1 MNPMLRFLNMFRNF
15 GPKLGPAELAGD
27 GALPAGDPGEPGES
41 GESGDAPAAD
51 PQAGQGAGKRAGFS
65 VRTKGL
71 IVFGALISYA
81 VLIAVFVFHQ
91 KNLLL
96 RDFEEIQKS
105 LEIDSMLKQADTAAF
120 HAVMGVFANVD
131 ESNALAGMQRIQMH
145 YQILRNKHVELKQ
158 LIPQFDLSLDGAE
171 AAIEELS
178 RESSRDAM
186 SLLIVELVK
195 VKNEYTNLAEQS
207 QAARKRMSERY
218 RNQTNSVAM
227 TSMLLA
233 MMGLGL
239 LGAIMALFFKQLT
252 EDLRMLQTRAIDI
265 VNGYRGA
272 PIPIH
277 RQDEVGQLI
286 TAVNSMATILDKREK
301 ELIVERQKYFHQEK
315 MAAIGA
321 LAAGVAHEIGNP
333 IAAIAGIAQ
342 DMAERRAEGLG
353 ECAKDHCRPCRPDL
367 IQAQT
372 ERLAA
377 ITREIS
383 DFASPQPA
391 EPDLLDLNSLLR
403 STSSLIRY
411 DKRLRRV
418 ELRLDLDRNLPAIHG
433 VGDQLTQVI
442 MNMLINAMDALE
454 PIMDRPPT
462 IVISTKSEGGRVVLT
477 VEDNG
482 TGMDKETAER
492 AFEAFFTTKPAGKGT
507 GLGLSLCYSIMKNHG
522 GSIDIESTPGVGT
535 RVHAYFPINE
545 IS

>member
-1 MNPMLRFLNMFRNF
+1 MNSMHKLLNTLM
-15 GPKLGPAELAGD
+15 GSGIKQKPLAEADSQAASTGSMGDVLPSGPAPTRHVA
-27 GALPAGDPGEPGES
+27 
-41 GESGDAPAAD
+41 
-51 PQAGQGAGKRAGFS
+51 FS

-81 VLIAVFVFHQ
+81 VIIAVFVFHQ
-91 KNLLL
+91 KSLLL
-96 RDFEEIQKS
+96 RDFEEIQQS

-131 ESNALAGMQRIQMH
+131 ETNSLAGLQRIQMH
-145 YQILRNKHVELKQ
+145 YQILRTKHAELKQ
-158 LIPQFDLSLDGAE
+158 LLPQFDLSLDGAD
-171 AAIEELS
+171 AALEEV
-178 RESSRDAM
+178 SRDASRSTM
-186 SLLIVELVK
+186 SQLIVELVK

-207 QAARKRMSERY
+207 QQARKRMSDRY
-218 RNQTNSVAM
+218 RRQTDSVAM
-227 TSMLLA
+227 TTMLLG

-239 LGAIMALFFKQLT
+239 LGAIMALFFRQLT
-252 EDLRMLQTRAIDI
+252 EDLRTLQTRAIDI

-272 PIPIH
+272 PIPIRRH
-277 RQDEVGQLI
+277 DEVGQLMA
-286 TAVNSMATILDKREK
+286 AVNSMATILDKREK

-353 ECAKDHCRPCRPDL
+353 PCAQDHCRPCRPDL

-383 DFASPQPA
+383 EFASPQTA
-391 EPDLLDLNSLLR
+391 EPQLLDLNSQLR

-433 VGDQLTQVI
+433 VADQLTQVI
-442 MNMLINAMDALE
+442 MNLLINAMDALE
-454 PIMDRPPT
+454 FITDRQPT
-462 IVISTKSEGGRVVLT
+462 IVITTRSAGDRVLLT

-482 TGMDKETAER
+482 MGMDKETVER
-492 AFEAFFTTKPAGKGT
+492 AFDAFFTTKPAGKGT

-522 GSIDIESTPGVGT
+522 GSIDIDSTPGKGT
-535 RVHAYFPINE
+535 RVNVYIPINE